1 MITGLDKFAAH
12 FSGYRD
18 RYLLIGGAAVW
29 PIMDEAGIDPRATRD
44 LDMALCLEAHQR
56 RDFQLFCYYAG

>member
-1 MITGLDKFAAH
+1 M
-12 FSGYRD
+12 
-18 RYLLIGGAAVW
+18 W